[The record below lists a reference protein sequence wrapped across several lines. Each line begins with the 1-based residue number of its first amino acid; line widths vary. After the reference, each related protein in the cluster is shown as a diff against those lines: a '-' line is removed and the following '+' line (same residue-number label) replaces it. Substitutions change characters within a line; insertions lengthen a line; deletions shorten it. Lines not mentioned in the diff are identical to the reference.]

1 MGGLNSRWIKNDF
14 QFIKMGCICHVSLN
28 RSKLGA
34 DYQEKF
40 EILTLGGGGG
50 GESSPLETKM
60 NYGRLLT
67 SCLMCRFNQTVY

>member
-40 EILTLGGGGG
+40 EILTLGGRKLSFGNKD
-50 GESSPLETKM
+50 ELWQIID
-60 NYGRLLT
+60 LL
-67 SCLMCRFNQTVY
+67 SYVQIQPNCVLM

>member
-14 QFIKMGCICHVSLN
+14 QFIKMGCICHVSFPLL

-40 EILTLGGGGG
+40 EILTLGG
-50 GESSPLETKM
+50 EDSSPLETKM

-67 SCLMCRFNQTVY
+67 SCLMCRFNQTVC